1 MACAG
6 RNRMV
11 KEKRS
16 KNELETTILACCIA
30 RDLDVQRVVVWP
42 TKALGWYAG
51 FAAVPQ
57 LLVPYRARF
66 ERIVAEW
73 QEVFDLA
80 EQ

>member
-1 MACAG
+1 
-6 RNRMV
+6 MV
-11 KEKRS
+11 KEKRT

-42 TKALGWYAG
+42 TKAFGWYAG
-51 FAAVPQ
+51 FAAAPR